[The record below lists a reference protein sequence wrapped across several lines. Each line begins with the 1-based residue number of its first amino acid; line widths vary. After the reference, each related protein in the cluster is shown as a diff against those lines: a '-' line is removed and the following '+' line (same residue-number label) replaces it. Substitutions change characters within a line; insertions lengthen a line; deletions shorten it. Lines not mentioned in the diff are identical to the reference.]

1 MEGTSL
7 VRAWSRPSGRARRH
21 VWPPR
26 TVAERV
32 SRALPSLPA
41 VERRSHARDASPRL
55 PRGSARA
62 ARARS
67 SLAAIVNCFS
77 TGARS
82 RRISLASPRSHRAC
96 GTINGRNAREAAEQA
111 AQRTVNSRSLTN
123 HRRRRSPCQHPCD
136 LARPLRAGHGAGSL
150 TSLALTR
157 AASPRKYRNARTTRM
172 PLASSLAEHMAHDA
186 LAPSVALE
194 H

>member
-1 MEGTSL
+1 MAPADRSEGI
-7 VRAWSRPSGRARRH
+7 
-21 VWPPR
+21 
-26 TVAERV
+26 

-41 VERRSHARDASPRL
+41 AERRSHARDASPRL
-55 PRGSARA
+55 PRGS

-82 RRISLASPRSHRAC
+82 RRISLASPRSHRAG

-123 HRRRRSPCQHPCD
+123 HRRRRSPCHTTENNIKLFAKLFALAQRVCFFCKEFESD
-136 LARPLRAGHGAGSL
+136 LQR
-150 TSLALTR
+150 T
-157 AASPRKYRNARTTRM
+157 RKYIF
-172 PLASSLAEHMAHDA
+172 LAQKMK
-186 LAPSVALE
+186 V
-194 H
+194 

>member
-1 MEGTSL
+1 MLRRGRPGAHAVTCGPRGPSREHFPCPSVPAGR
-7 VRAWSRPSGRARRH
+7 RAPLAR
-21 VWPPR
+21 
-26 TVAERV
+26 
-32 SRALPSLPA
+32 SC
-41 VERRSHARDASPRL
+41 DASPRL
-55 PRGSARA
+55 PRGS

-82 RRISLASPRSHRAC
+82 RRISLASPRSHRAG
-96 GTINGRNAREAAEQA
+96 GTINGRNAREAAEEA

-123 HRRRRSPCQHPCD
+123 HRRRRSTCQHPCD
-136 LARPLRAGHGAGSL
+136 LARPLRARSL

-157 AASPRKYRNARTTRM
+157 AASPRKSRNARTTRM